1 MKAVI
6 TYLSDDEIVKI
17 HEAALEVLEKTGVI
31 IDAEDV
37 AAFVEGKG
45 AKRAGNLI
53 KFPKEMI
60 KEAIGQINHTV
71 LFAARDVKMDF
82 TIPYRNTTYNAT
94 SGYSPFIYDEPGK
107 PKRRSTA
114 KDLEKAARL
123 CDALPEVDFFWP
135 IIMPTEENSAEVQEI
150 SALNTAF
157 RHTAKHIECSC
168 ASRGAAQWQVR
179 IARAIAGGAGALR
192 RRPLF
197 SAVASPT
204 TPLAFESCTA
214 GALAVL
220 AEAGVP
226 VTPMNVPLAGTTA
239 PCSFAGTLV
248 VTNAEQLATL
258 AILKAYN
265 PEAPMVYSADVGSA
279 DLRTG
284 NVAYNNP
291 DYDLYTFACA
301 QLARFYGIPC
311 TVGSGSYEEK
321 DFSTKIG
328 FNQNVLKVAIN
339 QMSMT
344 DGACWIGSRDDC
356 LATSWWDIVL
366 DAEVLKYA
374 KLYCKELEVN
384 ENTLALDV
392 IHEVGPR
399 GEFMSHEHTLE
410 NFRREITL
418 TGIEDSFLFNEPGK
432 HFIDLARKRADEIL
446 KTHAPAALDE
456 ALVSE
461 LDDMMKAVRAEYK

>member
-1 MKAVI
+1 MSDKSKQENVDHKDPATRVLSLISHKLKTPLSIINGYTEAILSQTKPGELSTFASKALI
-6 TYLSDDEIVKI
+6 DINKQGEKMT
-17 HEAALEVLEKTGVI
+17 VLVDKLVRFSSVSSLTSA
-31 IDAEDV
+31 DTKKD
-37 AAFVEGKG
+37 
-45 AKRAGNLI
+45 
-53 KFPKEMI
+53 MI
-60 KEAIGQINHTV
+60 KA
-71 LFAARDVKMDF
+71 
-82 TIPYRNTTYNAT
+82 
-94 SGYSPFIYDEPGK
+94 
-107 PKRRSTA
+107 
-114 KDLEKAARL
+114 
-123 CDALPEVDFFWP
+123 
-135 IIMPTEENSAEVQEI
+135 
-150 SALNTAF
+150 
-157 RHTAKHIECSC
+157 
-168 ASRGAAQWQVR
+168 
-179 IARAIAGGAGALR
+179 
-192 RRPLF
+192 RPLF

-432 HFIDLARKRADEIL
+432 HFIDLARQRADEIL

-456 ALVSE
+456 AFVRE
-461 LDDMMKAVRAEYK
+461 LDDMMKAVRAEF